1 MQEQIMDLSGELD
14 AEFEAYVSSGNAG
27 NSTEIGC
34 YTDLSCDTLGCTR
47 IDCNCP

>member
-27 NSTEIGC
+27 INGGETMCTMI
-34 YTDLSCDTLGCTR
+34 SCETLGCTVLG
-47 IDCNCP
+47 CNC